1 MLNREKLKSLV
12 DDSAAIPTGQTQA
25 RAAESLGTSGDA
37 VYRLVAR
44 VLGEAAAPAGRL
56 YDVGCGAGRLR
67 QSVEPYCKPYAGLD
81 AVRYAHFPADAEFL
95 AVDLD
100 SPAWPVPD
108 ASADVAVSAETV
120 EHLENPRAFFR
131 EMARITRPGGVVI
144 VTTPNQASW
153 LNLLA
158 LAVKGQ
164 HVHFQE
170 KPGQYPTHR
179 TALLP
184 IDLLRIAR
192 EVGLADVHLAH
203 TGVGRM
209 PGTAR
214 HWPRLP
220 GMRGLRFS
228 DNVAVI
234 GWRAGP

>member
-1 MLNREKLKSLV
+1 MAFDSLT
-12 DDSAAIPTGQTQA
+12 SAARDSVAPTGQTQS
-25 RAAESLGTSGDA
+25 RAAESLGTSADA
-37 VYRLVAR
+37 VYRMVAR
-44 VLGEAAAPAGRL
+44 ALGESGSPPGRL

-67 QSVEPYCKPYAGLD
+67 KSVEPYCESYAGLD
-81 AVRYAHFPADAEFL
+81 AVRYADFPADAEFL
-95 AVDLD
+95 SVDLD
-100 SPAWPVPD
+100 APVWPVPD
-108 ASADVAVSAETV
+108 DSADVAVSAETI

-131 EMARITRPGGVVI
+131 ELARITRPGGLVI
-144 VTTPNQASW
+144 VTTPNQSTW
-153 LNLLA
+153 LNFLA

-170 KPGQYPTHR
+170 KPGQYPTHL

-192 EVGLADVHLAH
+192 EVGLTDVRLAH

-234 GWRAGP
+234 GRKAGR